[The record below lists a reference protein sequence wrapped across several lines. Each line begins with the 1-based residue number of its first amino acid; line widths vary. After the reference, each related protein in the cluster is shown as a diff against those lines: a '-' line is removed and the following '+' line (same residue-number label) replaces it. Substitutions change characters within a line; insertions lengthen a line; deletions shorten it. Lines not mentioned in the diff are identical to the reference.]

1 MKKTNEI
8 ILAFIGEPTSKDS
21 PFTSTCHGYD
31 AFVCTESH
39 EVYNL
44 FKSLCMWGGTTKT
57 YKKGEDYYSY
67 FELDCRHKE
76 FFKSEIF
83 HRICNLHLY
92 RCTGIRM
99 NGIPSEGNNF
109 LLLTQTSFSHIH
121 NPGPFSC

>member
-44 FKSLCMWGGTTKT
+44 FKSLCMWGGATKM

-83 HRICNLHLY
+83 RRICKPYNVQITIYENSEELY
-92 RCTGIRM
+92 ENFYRM
-99 NGIPSEGNNF
+99 AKYP
-109 LLLTQTSFSHIH
+109 
-121 NPGPFSC
+121 C

>member
-8 ILAFIGEPTSKDS
+8 ILAFIGEPASKDS

-44 FKSLCMWGGTTKT
+44 LKT
-57 YKKGEDYYSY
+57 LWMCGDANKMYEKGEDYYSY
-67 FELDCRHKE
+67 FELDCLHKE

-83 HRICNLHLY
+83 RRICKPYNVQITIYENSEELY
-92 RCTGIRM
+92 ENFYRM
-99 NGIPSEGNNF
+99 AKYP
-109 LLLTQTSFSHIH
+109 
-121 NPGPFSC
+121 C